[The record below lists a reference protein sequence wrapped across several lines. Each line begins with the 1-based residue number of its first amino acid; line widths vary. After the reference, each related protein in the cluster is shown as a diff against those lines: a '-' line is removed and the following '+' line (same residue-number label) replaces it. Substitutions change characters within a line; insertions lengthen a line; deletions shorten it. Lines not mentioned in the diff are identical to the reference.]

1 MKQIKKKVWVL
12 LITIIAF
19 SGVSLLSSSC
29 ASSSGSNFYG
39 EPVGISPY
47 KKKKTNVIRSNYKV
61 RDARP
66 RPDKKK
72 RR

>member
-1 MKQIKKKVWVL
+1 MI
-12 LITIIAF
+12 LIAIIAF

-29 ASSSGSNFYG
+29 ASSSDSNFYG

-47 KKKKTNVIRSNYKV
+47 KRKKSNVVRSNYKV

>member
-1 MKQIKKKVWVL
+1 MI
-12 LITIIAF
+12 LIAIIAF

-29 ASSSGSNFYG
+29 ASSSGSNFHG

-47 KKKKTNVIRSNYKV
+47 KRKKSNVVRSNYKV